1 MAAVSGKGQ
10 RQAGQIASKFTTG
23 SPLRHVVVMT
33 FTGSVGLM
41 AVFAVDLANLFYI
54 SMLGVKELAA
64 AVGFAG
70 SILFFQIS
78 LCIGL
83 TIGTGAIVARAIGA
97 GEREEARRLAGSS
110 LIVMAVLS
118 LVIGVA
124 TVPFL
129 DTILSALGAQGETKR
144 FAELYLTIVSPTMP
158 LLGIGM
164 CCSALLR
171 AVGDARRSMNVTL
184 FAGLATAVL
193 DPILI
198 FGFDLDLMGAAIAA
212 LLSRCVLVAIGWRGA
227 SGIHDLVGRPSLK
240 ALGADARALF
250 KVAGPATLTNIAT
263 PVASAYVTYSMAK
276 FGDAAVAGLA
286 IVDRIVPVAF
296 GVIFALSGAV
306 GPIFAQNLGAR
317 RYDRIRETLR
327 ASLIVM
333 LVYVATLWL
342 VLFLGQDLVVRVF
355 SVQGIAAEIV
365 RLFCTMTAGGFLF
378 IGCLFVGNA
387 AFNNLGFPLLSTG
400 FNWGR
405 ATLGTIP
412 FVTLGASVA
421 GAQGIIYGQAAGSLI
436 FGLAAVVM
444 AFRVVGRLRDDRPE
458 VLASDEDWRAPAALP
473 ASSGKAALATL
484 AVRPAEAED

>member
-1 MAAVSGKGQ
+1 MAAASGKGQ
-10 RQAGQIASKFTTG
+10 AQAAKFTSG

-33 FTGSVGLM
+33 TTGSVGLM

-54 SMLGVKELAA
+54 SMLGVRELAA

-70 SILFFQIS
+70 TILFFQIS

-83 TIGTGAIVARAIGA
+83 TIGTGAIVARAIGS
-97 GEREEARRLAGSS
+97 GDRDEARRLAGSS
-110 LIVMAVLS
+110 LVVMLAVTLAVGT
-118 LVIGVA
+118 L

-129 DTILSALGAQGETKR
+129 DLILSALGAQGETKR
-144 FAELYLTIVSPTMP
+144 FAETYLTIVSPTMP
-158 LLGIGM
+158 LLGVGM

-184 FAGLATAVL
+184 FAGAATAVL

-212 LLSRCVLVAIGWRGA
+212 LLSRCVLVAIGWHGA
-227 SGIHDLVGRPSLK
+227 STVHGLVGRPSMV
-240 ALGADARALF
+240 ALPRDARALF
-250 KVAGPATLTNIAT
+250 RVAGPAILTNVAT
-263 PVASAYVTYSMAK
+263 PVASAYVTFSMAR

-286 IVDRIVPVAF
+286 IVDRVVPVAF

-317 RYDRIRETLR
+317 IFGRIRETLR
-327 ASLIVM
+327 ASLTVM
-333 LVYVATLWL
+333 LTYVTAVWF
-342 VLFLGQDLVVRVF
+342 VLFLGQDLLVQAF
-355 SVQGIAAEIV
+355 SVEGVAADIV
-365 RLFCTMTAGGFLF
+365 RLFCTLTAGGFLF
-378 IGCLFVGNA
+378 IGCLFVANA

-412 FVTLGASVA
+412 FVTLGAWA
-421 GAQGIIYGQAAGSLI
+421 GGAQGIVIGQAAGALV
-436 FGLAAVVM
+436 FGLAAVVV
-444 AFRVVGRLRDDRPE
+444 AFRVVGRLKDDRLGPE
-458 VLASDEDWRAPAALP
+458 PAPEWPEAPAQP
-473 ASSGKAALATL
+473 VSSGKAALATL
-484 AVRPAEAED
+484 AAPRPAAGED